1 MDIYPWLVFL
11 HISGAFTFV
20 LGHGA
25 SAMASVRLRT
35 EREPQ
40 RVRALLELSSASLGA
55 AYTGLLV
62 LLAAGIA
69 AGFGGGYWGRL
80 WIWSSLVLLILIAVA
95 MYPLGSMYY
104 AKVRRA
110 VGMKSY
116 QDKKE
121 DPDPVPVSAEELNLL
136 LTSDR
141 PLLLTAIGGI
151 GLLVIIWLMVLKPF

>member
-1 MDIYPWLVFL
+1 MDLYPWLVFL
-11 HISGAFTFV
+11 HIAGAFTFV

-25 SAMASVRLRT
+25 SAMAAVRLRE

-40 RVRALLELSSASLGA
+40 RVRALLELSSASLGT
-55 AYTGLLV
+55 AYAGLLL

-69 AGFGGGYWGRL
+69 AGFGHGWWGRL
-80 WIWSSLVLLILIAVA
+80 WIWSSLVLLILIAAA
-95 MYPLGSMYY
+95 MYPLGSIYY
-104 AKVRRA
+104 ARVRRA

-121 DPDPVPVSAEELNLL
+121 DPDPVPVSPAELDAL